1 MENGKIINCAGL
13 TQQQRSEL
21 IAKYENVG
29 WTFCEIS
36 TGFPSNDYIW
46 VHLEW
51 EGNQPP
57 IYPELKSSN

>member
-13 TQQQRSEL
+13 TQQQRNEL

-29 WTFCEIS
+29 WTFFGIS

>member
-1 MENGKIINCAGL
+1 MEKGKTINCAGL

-29 WTFCEIS
+29 WTFRGIS

-46 VHLEW
+46 VHLE
-51 EGNQPP
+51 
-57 IYPELKSSN
+57 

>member
-13 TQQQRSEL
+13 TQQQRNEL
-21 IAKYENVG
+21 IAKYENFG
-29 WTFCEIS
+29 WTFCGIS
-36 TGFPSNDYIW
+36 TGFPSNDYIL